1 MPNPLPVASGFLLL
15 LAAPATPVARPVEW
29 DSAVSLMQQRVILH
43 VPRMSV
49 TSTTVIIR
57 RAPVMVE
64 KKKWDC
70 VKMERIAGF
79 TVNRFDSVD
88 LQLKDGKLLRAKLSK
103 DCPAL
108 GFYQGFYMK
117 PTEDK
122 KMCSGRD
129 SIRLRSGRLCGVDR
143 LVELEPA
150 K

>member
-1 MPNPLPVASGFLLL
+1 MPNPLPVVSGFLLL
-15 LAAPATPVARPVEW
+15 LAAPAPVAGPVDW
-29 DSAVSLMQQRVILH
+29 DSAASALQQRVIMH

-57 RAPVMVE
+57 RAPVALAE
-64 KKKWDC
+64 KKSWDC

-88 LQLKDGKLLRAKLSK
+88 LQLKDGKQLRVKLGK
-103 DCPAL
+103 NCPAL

-117 PTEDK
+117 ATGDK
-122 KMCSGRD
+122 KMCAGRD
-129 SIRLRSGRLCGVDR
+129 FIRSRSGRSCGVEQ
-143 LVELEPA
+143 LVALEPA